1 MPTKHL
7 ARQQRF
13 GFAVHRWYRI
23 GAVVDRPLIHYL
35 TGFFKLLGGYNLQFQ
50 DNTRAGFSAA
60 EHPRIREILQ
70 HPPHGGGM
78 PLFARSGAV
87 AVVVEPGRDG
97 VGTQPLAGV
106 FIKNNLHHQRLV
118 RIHLQVKEFVLFL
131 IGAPVFHKVVAIGST
146 AALVVT
152 RLHDLT
158 QARFGTHRGFFA
170 LAVRLPKT
178 DIV

>member
-1 MPTKHL
+1 MSAKHL

-13 GFAVHRWYRI
+13 GFAVHRWHGI
-23 GAVVDRPLIHYL
+23 GAVVDGPLIHYL
-35 TGFFKLLGGYNLQFQ
+35 ACFFELLGGNDLQFQ
-50 DNTRAGFSAA
+50 NDTRAGFTAA
-60 EHPRIREILQ
+60 EHSRIGQILQ
-70 HPPHGGGM
+70 HSPHGGGM
-78 PLFARSGAV
+78 PLFARAGAV

-106 FIKNNLHHQRLV
+106 FVKNNLHHQRLV

-131 IGAPVFHKVVAIGST
+131 ISAPVFHQVVAISGT

-158 QARFGTHRGFFA
+158 ETRFGTHRGFLT
-170 LAVRLPKT
+170 LAVRLPKAN
-178 DIV
+178 VV